1 MDILIYPCW
10 DLSLSVFVKGT
21 PCGTWAVSF
30 FVTTWG
36 LGLIGCKNNFGH
48 ILMKSNSPLCFFTMS
63 CLYVKCTHCV
73 FTWALFGYMQR
84 SYAKKILLD
93 VAIDTWIINKMKKDI
108 TACHFRWP
116 SATFADTVWNTS
128 MTQHYCLP
136 WNDWQKMMNN
146 QRCQPTHAHEE

>member
-1 MDILIYPCW
+1 MDIVIYPCW
-10 DLSLSVFVKGT
+10 DLSLSVFAKGT

-30 FVTTWG
+30 FATTWG
-36 LGLIGCKNNFGH
+36 LGLIGCKTISDTYWWKVIHHYVSSQWVVSMLNAH
-48 ILMKSNSPLCFFTMS
+48 I
-63 CLYVKCTHCV
+63 V
-73 FTWALFGYMQR
+73 FSREPFLDICNVPMQ
-84 SYAKKILLD
+84 KILLD

-116 SATFADTVWNTS
+116 SATFADTAWNTS